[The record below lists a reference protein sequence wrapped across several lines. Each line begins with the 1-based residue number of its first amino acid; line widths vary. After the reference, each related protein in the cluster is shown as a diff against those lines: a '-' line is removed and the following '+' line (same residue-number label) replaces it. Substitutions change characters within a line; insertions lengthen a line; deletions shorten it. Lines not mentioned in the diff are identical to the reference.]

1 MESKSKPHTGGILQ
15 GDDATMAFSRP
26 GGEASKRVR
35 SRPLDL
41 EHLSRQ
47 TMGDRQLE
55 EEILAMFAHQIAE
68 IRKNIPAADEAKRL
82 MLAHT
87 LKGTARNVGAFVLG
101 DCTEQLEADPGN
113 KTLLSRLSKLIDEA
127 SDFIAAISR

>member
-1 MESKSKPHTGGILQ
+1 MESNPKPCSGIILQ
-15 GDDATMAFSRP
+15 GNDATMAFSRP

-47 TMGDRQLE
+47 TMGDRRQE
-55 EEILAMFAHQIAE
+55 EEIVAMFAHQIAD
-68 IRKNIPAADEAKRL
+68 IRKNMPAADGAKRL

-87 LKGTARNVGAFVLG
+87 LKGTARNVGAFALG
-101 DCTEQLEADPGN
+101 DCAEQLEVDPGN
-113 KTLLSRLSKLIDEA
+113 KTLLSRLAKLIDETR
-127 SDFIAAISR
+127 DFIAAISR

>member
-1 MESKSKPHTGGILQ
+1 MESNPKPCSGIILQ
-15 GDDATMAFSRP
+15 GNDATMAFSRP

-47 TMGDRQLE
+47 TMGDRRLE
-55 EEILAMFAHQIAE
+55 DEILAMFAHQIAD
-68 IRKNIPAADEAKRL
+68 IRKNMSASDEAKRR

-87 LKGTARNVGAFVLG
+87 LKGTARNVGAFALG
-101 DCTEQLEADPGN
+101 DCAEQLEADPGN
-113 KTLLSRLSKLIDEA
+113 KALLSRLAKLIDETR
-127 SDFIAAISR
+127 DFIAAISR